1 MKKISIFLRR
11 ILLIIFLLVEILFL
25 FTAILSWQDRLLM
38 LIIAIITLI
47 LYLLINWS
55 LKAFE

>member
-38 LIIAIITLI
+38 LIIGIITLI
-47 LYLLINWS
+47 FYLLINWS